1 MTSSIPYSTGTVPVL
16 YMYCFVIV
24 LEDSQFDDAT
34 SPAKA

>member
-1 MTSSIPYSTGTVPVL
+1 MTSSIPYSTVPVL